1 MPSTSTLRNNTCHIY
16 IYIYGGVSL
25 IMVSPGA
32 PQEHRHGSRVSP
44 EYRATP
50 VARRTGA
57 EPRRVPWWIALV
69 RLGGLPG
76 WSDPF
81 DLGSIPG
88 GGVTFCKADWASQAR
103 NAIFVWHTSAAECKQ
118 KLRPRKVNSEWP
130 AGWLP
135 DLLTISPAVLPVLR
149 FG

>member
-1 MPSTSTLRNNTCHIY
+1 MTSHVFGPAKLIFNAGGVGPAKFNIRTDAFAKY

-76 WSDPF
+76 WSDPSVRSH
-81 DLGSIPG
+81 GP
-88 GGVTFCKADWASQAR
+88 
-103 NAIFVWHTSAAECKQ
+103 
-118 KLRPRKVNSEWP
+118 NSEF
-130 AGWLP
+130 
-135 DLLTISPAVLPVLR
+135 PVDFADGPQLFVTKKC
-149 FG
+149 FGCVIDWHC